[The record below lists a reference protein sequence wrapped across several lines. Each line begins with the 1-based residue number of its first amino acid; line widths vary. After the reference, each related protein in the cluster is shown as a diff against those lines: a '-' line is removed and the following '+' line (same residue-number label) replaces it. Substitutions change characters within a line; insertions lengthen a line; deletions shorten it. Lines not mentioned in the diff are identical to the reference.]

1 MNKINIKSS
10 LVNVYQQF
18 IAITDLNTAKQFIK
32 DHINSTSIKEQDKK
46 KMCYEIEFNIKT
58 TPRLQYYITNAL
70 LKYEGLSV
78 SMNREA
84 K

>member
-1 MNKINIKSS
+1 MSKVNITST

-18 IAITDLNTAKQFIK
+18 IAIADLKTAKQFITE
-32 DHINSTSIKEQDKK
+32 HINSTSIKEQDKK
-46 KMCYEIEFNIKT
+46 KMCFEIEYNIKST
-58 TPRLQYYITNAL
+58 TKLQYYITNAL